1 MTFLSYSC
9 TTAPAYVRMHTPC
22 NSRNNKQSTTASE
35 YFWIWQQQI
44 GCLAWDCPFAA
55 GAALKKTKGKKNCY
69 LFAKCQYQRDKPLSH
84 MFTDLHKDFS
94 NGEVACDGLTLPPNT
109 SETFKIY
116 SKIINWPHWR
126 ATRKGTEIIGNF
138 IFKLKP

>member
-1 MTFLSYSC
+1 MSC
-9 TTAPAYVRMHTPC
+9 R
-22 NSRNNKQSTTASE
+22 
-35 YFWIWQQQI
+35 I
-44 GCLAWDCPFAA
+44 GCRRGSGPALLWLWCRLAAVAPIRPLAWEPPYAT